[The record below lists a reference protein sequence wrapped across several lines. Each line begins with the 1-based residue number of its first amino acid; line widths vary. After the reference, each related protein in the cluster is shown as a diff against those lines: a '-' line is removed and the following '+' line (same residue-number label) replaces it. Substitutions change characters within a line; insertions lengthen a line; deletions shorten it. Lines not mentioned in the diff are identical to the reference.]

1 MIKKRNWGFVLYP
14 ESAPSDWM
22 DSLKIKGITFA
33 VSPLH
38 DKDVNPTGEK
48 KKEHYHVILSF
59 GSPTTFNN
67 VKAITDELN
76 QPIPISLESV
86 RGYFRY
92 FTHKDNPEKYQYD
105 EKEIKLFNGFDVTDV
120 LNNFEVY
127 QFLKEIQLLILEN
140 DITEYSDLLDYLME
154 QDFMELWNVACSH
167 TLFLNT
173 YITSKRHKK
182 ELSRENSSSSYN
194 IYCSSVYFYYL
205 LLLSIC
211 NEREVFLWKL
221 LLMF

>member
-140 DITEYSDLLDYLME
+140 DITEYSDLFDYLME

-194 IYCSSVYFYYL
+194 IYYVNFRNYYEIL
-205 LLLSIC
+205 FIISFRILVNS
-211 NEREVFLWKL
+211 F
-221 LLMF
+221 

>member
-194 IYCSSVYFYYL
+194 IYYVNFQNYYEIL
-205 LLLSIC
+205 FIISFRI
-211 NEREVFLWKL
+211 
-221 LLMF
+221 

>member
-194 IYCSSVYFYYL
+194 I
-205 LLLSIC
+205 
-211 NEREVFLWKL
+211 
-221 LLMF
+221 

>member
-194 IYCSSVYFYYL
+194 IYYVNFRNYYEIL
-205 LLLSIC
+205 FIISFRILVNS
-211 NEREVFLWKL
+211 F
-221 LLMF
+221 